1 MGRLPAEERPKDGV
15 DLFLGLHADQ
25 LTVLERGY
33 QVIVQRTSKR
43 AGLPEFTEG
52 FRFAR
57 TPRNFLRFL
66 AGRSFERPPHGRH
79 GRRRY
84 ELALS
89 TRTHPRFRR
98 QPEMSFPCPPRT

>member
-1 MGRLPAEERPKDGV
+1 MGRLPAEERPKDAV

-66 AGRSFERPPHGRH
+66 AGRAFERRPHGRV
-79 GRRRY
+79 GVRAFA
-84 ELALS
+84 LALS
-89 TRTHPRFRR
+89 DVTGPLVQEQAGIT
-98 QPEMSFPCPPRT
+98 

>member
-1 MGRLPAEERPKDGV
+1 MGRLPAEERPKDAV

-66 AGRSFERPPHGRH
+66 AGRALERPHHGRQS
-79 GRRRY
+79 GRGY
-84 ELALS
+84 EAAV
-89 TRTHPRFRR
+89 RTGARPRVR
-98 QPEMSFPCPPRT
+98 QPQ